1 VVAPHS
7 PGHVDTPPVAHDTSG
22 RESIRTRLHD
32 AIPGGAHTYA
42 KGDDQY
48 PAEAPVAI
56 VRGHGC
62 RVWDTEGHEFI
73 EYGAGLRSV
82 TLGHAFPRVT
92 DAVKAA
98 LDVGSNFVRPSLVEL
113 ECAEQL
119 LDLIAAADMI
129 KFTKDGSTATT
140 AAVKLARAYTGRDL
154 VAICADHP
162 FFSYDD
168 WFFATTSIDAGI
180 PQGVAELSLT
190 FRYNDIESLE
200 HLFAEHPGQIAAVI
214 LEPERTDPPRDDYLQ
229 KVEQLCRREGTVFVL
244 DEMITGFRWHLG
256 GAQAV
261 YGVTPD
267 LSTFGKGLANGFSV
281 SALVG
286 KRELMELGGLRH
298 DRERVFLLST
308 THGAETHS
316 LAAATATMDVYEGED
331 VIGALHD
338 AGRRLRTGVEAA
350 AKDSGV
356 EDFVRVLG
364 RDCNL
369 VYETRDSEG
378 SPSQAYRTLFLQEL
392 LRGGVLA
399 PSFVVNYSH
408 DEGAIDETID
418 AVAGALVVYRQA
430 LENGIEPYLKG
441 PSVKPVYRRFN

>member
-1 VVAPHS
+1 MV
-7 PGHVDTPPVAHDTSG
+7 
-22 RESIRTRLHD
+22 
-32 AIPGGAHTYA
+32 
-42 KGDDQY
+42 
-48 PAEAPVAI
+48 
-56 VRGHGC
+56 
-62 RVWDTEGHEFI
+62 
-73 EYGAGLRSV
+73 
-82 TLGHAFPRVT
+82 
-92 DAVKAA
+92 
-98 LDVGSNFVRPSLVEL
+98 
-113 ECAEQL
+113 
-119 LDLIAAADMI
+119 

-430 LENGIEPYLKG
+430 LENGVEPYLKG